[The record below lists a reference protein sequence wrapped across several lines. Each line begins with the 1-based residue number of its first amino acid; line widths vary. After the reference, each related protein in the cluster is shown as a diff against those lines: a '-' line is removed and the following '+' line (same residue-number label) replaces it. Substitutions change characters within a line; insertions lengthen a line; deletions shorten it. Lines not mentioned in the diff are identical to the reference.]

1 MTVLGA
7 SLNRH
12 SIGKLLVRKSTL
24 EEVAAAAG
32 VSKMTASRA
41 LRGVAD
47 VSTETREKVLLAAE
61 RLSYIGNRLALSL
74 SSQRT
79 NLVAVVVPSMS
90 NIVFPE
96 VLAGI
101 SAELEG
107 SGMQAVFGISD
118 YDMAKEHTIIR
129 DMLSW
134 QPSAIVVT
142 GLDQPQETV
151 RMLRNAAIPVIQ
163 IMDLDGTPIDFNV
176 GLSHGRAGEDMARAL
191 LTAGRRRFGYIGSA
205 LSRDLRARK
214 RKAGF
219 ERVLS
224 EHGLGFVEQQIDDAF
239 SSIALGKH
247 LTQHMLASTPDLDC
261 IYYSND
267 DMATG
272 GLFACMEL
280 GGSVL
285 GDILIAGFNGLDLA
299 VALPVRIATSRS
311 PRRIIGETAGRLAR
325 QAVTAGQPSPQK
337 VFSFVPE
344 ITGVSALHPSR
355 L

>member
-1 MTVLGA
+1 M
-7 SLNRH
+7 
-12 SIGKLLVRKSTL
+12 RKSTL

-47 VSTETREKVLLAAE
+47 VSKETREKVLLAAE
-61 RLSYIGNRLALSL
+61 RLSYVGNRLALSL

-101 SAELEG
+101 SAGLEG

-118 YDMAKEHTIIR
+118 YDTAKEHTIIR

-151 RMLRNAAIPVIQ
+151 RMLQNAAIPVIQ

-176 GLSHGRAGEDMARAL
+176 GLSHGKAGEDMARAL
-191 LTAGRRRFGYIGSA
+191 LAAGRRRFGYIGSA
-205 LSRDLRARK
+205 LNRDLRACK

-219 ERVLS
+219 ERVLN
-224 EHGLGFVEQQIDDAF
+224 ENGLGFVEQQIDDAF

-247 LTQHMLASTPDLDC
+247 LTQQMLAPAPNLDC

-280 GGSVL
+280 GGSAL

-299 VALPVRIATSRS
+299 LALPARIATSRS
-311 PRRIIGETAGRLAR
+311 PRRTIGETAGKLAR
-325 QAVTAGQPSPQK
+325 EAVAAGQPSPQK

>member
-1 MTVLGA
+1 M
-7 SLNRH
+7 
-12 SIGKLLVRKSTL
+12 RKPTL
-24 EEVAAAAG
+24 EEVATAAG

-41 LRGVAD
+41 LRGVGD
-47 VSTETREKVLLAAE
+47 VSKETRDKVLAVAE
-61 RLSYIGNRLALSL
+61 QLSYVGNRLALSL
-74 SSQRT
+74 SSRRT

-101 SAELEG
+101 SAGLEG
-107 SGMQAVFGISD
+107 SGMQAVFGLSD
-118 YDMAKEHTIIR
+118 YDVAKEHAIIR

-142 GLDQPQETV
+142 GLDQPEETV
-151 RMLRNAAIPVIQ
+151 RMLRHAAIPVIQ

-176 GLSHGRAGEDMARAL
+176 GLSHGNAGEDMARAL
-191 LTAGRRRFGYIGSA
+191 LAAGRSRFGYVGSA
-205 LSRDLRARK
+205 LHRDLRAAK

-219 ERVLS
+219 VRVLR
-224 EHGLGFVEQQIDDAF
+224 EHRLHFIEQRLDDAF

-247 LTQHMLASTPDLDC
+247 LTKDMLAAVPDLDC

-280 GGSVL
+280 GISVPEN
-285 GDILIAGFNGLDLA
+285 ILIAGFNGLDLA
-299 VALPVRIATSRS
+299 YSLPFRIATSKS
-311 PRRIIGETAGRLAR
+311 PRRAIGETAGRLAR
-325 QAVTAGQPSPQK
+325 RAVTAETSSHQK
-337 VFSFVPE
+337 IFSFLPE
-344 ITGVSALHPSR
+344 ITGVSASHSSSPR
-355 L
+355 QND

>member
-1 MTVLGA
+1 M
-7 SLNRH
+7 
-12 SIGKLLVRKSTL
+12 RKPTL
-24 EEVAAAAG
+24 EEVAAEAG

-41 LRGVAD
+41 LRGASD
-47 VSTETREKVLLAAE
+47 VSKVTRAKVLNAAE
-61 RLSYIGNRLALSL
+61 RLSYVGNRLALSL

-101 SAELEG
+101 SAALEG

-118 YDMAKEHTIIR
+118 YDPVKEHAIIR

-134 QPSAIVVT
+134 QPSAIIVT
-142 GLDQPQETV
+142 GLDQPEETV
-151 RMLRNAAIPVIQ
+151 RILQSAAIPVIQ
-163 IMDLDGTPIDFNV
+163 IMDLDGTPVDFNV
-176 GLSHGRAGEDMARAL
+176 GLSHGKAGEDMARAL
-191 LTAGRRRFGYIGSA
+191 LAAGRKRFGYIGSA
-205 LSRDLRARK
+205 LDRDLRAGK

-219 ERVLS
+219 ERVLR
-224 EHGLGFVEQQIDDAF
+224 ENGLGFVEQQQDDAF
-239 SSIALGKH
+239 SSIALGKR
-247 LTQHMLASTPDLDC
+247 LTTTMLATAPDLDC

-280 GGSVL
+280 GIATPAN
-285 GDILIAGFNGLDLA
+285 ILIAGFNGLDLA
-299 VALPVRIATSRS
+299 QALPVRIATSRS

-325 QAVTAGQPSPQK
+325 EAVTDETSSLQK

-344 ITGVSALHPSR
+344 ITGVLH
-355 L
+355 LQ

>member
-1 MTVLGA
+1 M
-7 SLNRH
+7 
-12 SIGKLLVRKSTL
+12 RKPTL
-24 EEVAAAAG
+24 EEVATAAG

-41 LRGVAD
+41 LRGVGD
-47 VSTETREKVLLAAE
+47 VSKETRDRVLTVAE
-61 RLSYIGNRLALSL
+61 RLSYVGNRLALSL

-101 SAELEG
+101 SAGLEG

-118 YDMAKEHTIIR
+118 YDVAKEHAIIR

-134 QPSAIVVT
+134 QPSAIIVT
-142 GLDQPQETV
+142 GLDQPEETV
-151 RMLRNAAIPVIQ
+151 RMLQNAAIPVIQ

-176 GLSHGRAGEDMARAL
+176 GLSHGKAGEDMARAL
-191 LTAGRRRFGYIGSA
+191 LEAGRSRFGYVGSA
-205 LSRDLRARK
+205 LHRDLRAAK

-219 ERVLS
+219 VRVLRDHS
-224 EHGLGFVEQQIDDAF
+224 LHFVEQRLDDAF

-247 LTQHMLASTPDLDC
+247 LTKDLLAAVPDVDC

-280 GGSVL
+280 GIPVPEN
-285 GDILIAGFNGLDLA
+285 ILIAGFNGLDLA
-299 VALPVRIATSRS
+299 YALPVRIATSKS
-311 PRRIIGETAGRLAR
+311 PRRTIGETAGRLAR
-325 QAVTAGQPSPQK
+325 QAVTAETSSHQK
-337 VFSFVPE
+337 VFSFLPE
-344 ITGVSALHPSR
+344 ITGVSASHFSLPR
-355 L
+355 QND